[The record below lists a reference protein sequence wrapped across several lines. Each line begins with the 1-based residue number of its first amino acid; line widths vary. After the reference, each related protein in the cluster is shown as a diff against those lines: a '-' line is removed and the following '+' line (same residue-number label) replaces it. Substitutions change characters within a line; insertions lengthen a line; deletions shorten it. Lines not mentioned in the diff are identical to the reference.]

1 MSTAPAEQPG
11 DGMAPHGLVR
21 FTHRGEEALDAL
33 VTDMVARCDATHE
46 GIAELLDQV
55 LHADVSQLASA
66 LTAIN
71 APAQDLRG
79 DEPLVVDTD
88 LAQTPET
95 ADEAARRRLGRYQ
108 DLPAGGTASARSID
122 R

>member
-1 MSTAPAEQPG
+1 MSTAPAEEPG
-11 DGMAPHGLVR
+11 CGMAPHGLVR
-21 FTHRGEEALDAL
+21 FTDRGEEALDAL
-33 VTDMVARCDATHE
+33 VTDMVARCDATPE

-79 DEPLVVDTD
+79 DEPLVVDAD

-95 ADEAARRRLGRYQ
+95 ADEAARRRLGRHQ